1 LPDFTDGVR
10 PGSAGQERQIELG
23 LDSMMNFGWT
33 RAALVLASLIGGLG
47 TAQADRIKNPT
58 AVFSGL
64 DKITGRIVSFEAAID
79 ETVQFGALQM
89 TPRVCFTKPPTET
102 PNTTSFIEVDEPG
115 SDGKTKRVFSGW
127 LFAASPGL
135 HGLEHPVYDIW
146 LVDCKGGTE
155 VIAEPKEVPEELPPI
170 QDAAR
175 GPNDPARPGD
185 IMAPAANTAPRPP
198 AVETA
203 PLQQQPAPQPR
214 QPARRPA
221 AAPIINTDR

>member
-1 LPDFTDGVR
+1 
-10 PGSAGQERQIELG
+10 
-23 LDSMMNFGWT
+23 MNFGWT
-33 RAALVLASLIGGLG
+33 RAALVLASVIGSIGS
-47 TAQADRIKNPT
+47 AQADRIKNPT

-64 DKITGRIVSFEAAID
+64 DKITGRIVSFEAGID

-115 SDGKTKRVFSGW
+115 TDGKSKRVFSGW

-155 VIAEPKEVPEELPPI
+155 VISEPKETPEELPPI
-170 QDAAR
+170 EDTAR
-175 GPNDPARPGD
+175 APNEPGRPGG
-185 IMAPAANTAPRPP
+185 IIAPTNETAPRPP

-203 PLQQQPAPQPR
+203 PLRQPAPQR
-214 QPARRPA
+214 QAPARRPPPQ
-221 AAPIINTDR
+221 APLINTDR